1 MTAVPPEPDPSPR
14 VPSAGALTAAS
25 LAQRAIA
32 RCVDMVVL
40 MLLVTGAFA
49 GFTERDAN
57 DDITFD
63 VPWWWVVLVLVG
75 VLSYEIVPVHV
86 RGQTP
91 GKILTR
97 IRVARLA
104 DGRNPTWLES
114 TARWIVPVV
123 VLLGFA
129 PVLGTLV
136 FPILAIVYGTAM
148 LDRGGRGVL
157 DKLARTR
164 VVQAR

>member
-1 MTAVPPEPDPSPR
+1 MTAVSPEPSSGAPATDAPR
-14 VPSAGALTAAS
+14 AAS
-25 LAQRAIA
+25 LGQRAIA
-32 RCVDMVVL
+32 RCVDLVVL

-63 VPWWWVVLVLVG
+63 VPWWWVVLVLIG

-97 IRVARLA
+97 TRVARVA

-114 TARWIVPVV
+114 AARWVVPVV
-123 VLLGFA
+123 VLLGLA
-129 PVLGTLV
+129 PVIGTLV
-136 FPILAIVYGTAM
+136 FPILAVIYGTAL
-148 LDRGGRGVL
+148 LDRGGRNVL